1 MLAVAQSLKEIGHDV
16 TFHTAETF
24 RRQIESRGLRFI
36 PLTGKA
42 EYDYRDRDGDQNLT
56 VDERKVLLVKQ
67 GLLETIPDQHQSIQQ
82 ILQDRPID
90 LLIVDTMFF
99 GAYPL
104 LLGAREKRPPV
115 LGCGLNPLWLS
126 DSDFA
131 YDIPSADT
139 EKSVQEVFRED
150 RKIHKLFNSLTGLAD
165 TILALYRLPPL
176 TRSFLD
182 SMYILPD
189 VFLQF
194 TAAAFE
200 IPRRKMPSTF
210 RFIGSMPPNQPAH
223 FEEPAWWPELDS
235 SRPVVLVTQGT
246 LANRDLNEV
255 VQPALSGLA
264 DEDVLVIVAVGRD
277 NTVQLTVP
285 ANARVASF
293 IPFSKILPK
302 VDVLVTN
309 GGYGAVNQA
318 FSAGVPIVVAGE
330 TEDKNTVAARIAWTG
345 AGINLKARYA
355 NPEKIR
361 DAVREILA
369 NENYLE
375 AAQRLRRGFAD
386 YDAAKELG
394 RTVDAMIAQAG
405 SDLAYTH

>member
-1 MLAVAQSLKEIGHDV
+1 
-16 TFHTAETF
+16 
-24 RRQIESRGLRFI
+24 
-36 PLTGKA
+36 
-42 EYDYRDRDGDQNLT
+42 
-56 VDERKVLLVKQ
+56 VKQ
-67 GLLETIPDQHQSIQQ
+67 RFFETIPDQHQSIQR
-82 ILQDRPID
+82 ILQDIPID
-90 LLIVDTMFF
+90 LVIVDTLFF

-104 LLGAREKRPPV
+104 LLGPREKRPPV

-131 YDIPSADT
+131 YDITSAGI
-139 EKSVQEVFRED
+139 EKGVQEIFTED
-150 RKIHKLFNSLTGLAD
+150 RKIHNGFNSLMGVAD
-165 TILALYRLPPL
+165 MILAPYGLPPL
-176 TRSFLD
+176 ARSFLD
-182 SMYILPD
+182 SMYTLPD

-200 IPRRKMPSTF
+200 IPRLKMPSTF

-223 FEEPAWWPELDS
+223 FEEPAWWPELNS

-246 LANRDLNEV
+246 LANHDLNEL

-264 DEDVLVIVAVGRD
+264 DEDVLVIVAVGHN

-293 IPFSKILPK
+293 IPFSRILPK

-330 TEDKNTVAARIAWTG
+330 TEDKNTVAARVAWTG

-369 NENYLE
+369 NGNYLE

-386 YDAAKELG
+386 YDAVQELG
-394 RTVDAMIAQAG
+394 RTVDAMIAQGATPSEAG